1 MVVRLGREVARA
13 RPRIATA
20 RRSRR
25 TPVLMVLPAAVVLA
39 AITLF
44 PLLFTLR
51 LTVLSWELTTG
62 FPPRFIGLQNFVR
75 VLAQDPRFWNA
86 MANTGVL
93 VAVGVGLQT
102 AIGIGLAL
110 ELNRLRRG
118 RTLVLSLLLI
128 PVMIAPVIAGF
139 QFRMILND
147 QYGPLNYLLD
157 ALTFGRVHGY
167 AWLADPG
174 VALWAVMAADVWQWT
189 PFMTLVVLAGLRSLP
204 GELLEAAEVDG
215 ATGPQALRRVTLPLL
230 LWMFLTSFKSN
241 PEFCAYP
248 PVFIPKS
255 FALTN
260 YLNAMR
266 MPPGG
271 RGGLQGV
278 RDSLIVSAG
287 SMLISVLAGAPAA
300 YSFARFRTGGE
311 NLSFWVL
318 STRMFP
324 PVASALPLFL
334 VFKALHL
341 LDTHWALIVANTIFN
356 LPFVIWLLK
365 GFFEDLPAELEEA
378 AVIDGTTI
386 FGAFRRVALPLV
398 APGLAA
404 TALFSFI
411 FAWNEFMFALLFTRS
426 DVRTLTIIVPSL
438 VGGHEILW
446 GQVAAVGVVA
456 IIPNILLALLL
467 QRYLVRGLTLGAV
480 KG

>member
-1 MVVRLGREVARA
+1 MRRRS
-13 RPRIATA
+13 PA
-20 RRSRR
+20 RRLA
-25 TPVLMVLPAAVVLA
+25 TGLVLLAALVFFLFPVLWMV
-39 AITLF
+39 
-44 PLLFTLR
+44 
-51 LTVLSWELTTG
+51 
-62 FPPRFIGLQNFVR
+62 
-75 VLAQDPRFWNA
+75 
-86 MANTGVL
+86 
-93 VAVGVGLQT
+93 
-102 AIGIGLAL
+102 
-110 ELNRLRRG
+110 
-118 RTLVLSLLLI
+118 
-128 PVMIAPVIAGF
+128 
-139 QFRMILND
+139 
-147 QYGPLNYLLD
+147 
-157 ALTFGRVHGY
+157 
-167 AWLADPG
+167 
-174 VALWAVMAADVWQWT
+174 
-189 PFMTLVVLAGLRSLP
+189 
-204 GELLEAAEVDG
+204 
-215 ATGPQALRRVTLPLL
+215 
-230 LWMFLTSFKSN
+230 LTSFKSN
-241 PEFCAYP
+241 PEFFPYP

-266 MPPGG
+266 MPPDG

-318 STRMFP
+318 STRMFT

-467 QRYLVRGLTLGAV
+467 QRFLVRGLTLGAV